1 MPFLHRLFLS
11 LACTGALTV
20 MVTATTVDSAIPLS
34 LDEAIRLA
42 LENNQSVKV
51 SAYDPLI
58 GRAGV
63 LAAYG
68 SFDPALTFARSE
80 GETEEPGTYISPQTR
95 PLTQSDNYSLT
106 LDGLTPWGMTYSVGA
121 TALNQRGTFNGFTDS
136 YSTFGGISITQP
148 LLRDFGFGSNLA
160 GLRVARANRG
170 ITEWQH
176 RQTVI
181 DTVTNVIYVFNN
193 LQQAH
198 DNLRIARLSRD
209 LAARLLDENQ
219 KRRRV
224 GSISDAD
231 VTQAEARVANREEA
245 ILSAE
250 RSVRDI
256 ENQLRRLLGR
266 TDFPTNGNDLA
277 IVELP
282 PSPPITVSAID
293 DYRTALDIRPDYQAA
308 RLGLKIVKTNDT
320 VARNQLLPRVDF
332 VGSYGHGG
340 LDPNFRT
347 ARDQVRDRDA
357 RAYSA
362 GFVVRVPLAFA
373 EGRGRARAARLTLRQ
388 TEADLVRLEQDIALG
403 VSAAAGQIETT
414 QHRVEV
420 SRRALELAHQ
430 ALDAEEKRLKA
441 GTSTTFFVLQQQE
454 LLAQVENSYARALAD
469 QRRALATYERET
481 GTTLERH
488 QITLTDLQP

>member
-1 MPFLHRLFLS
+1 MEFTILNRTFPGVHLAVVNIPIPKLDSVDGVIGWLNLRDNNFKLSGRELRFRVVPEGQSPPEIETWLQLKEVPGAPVLLFELPGHAPEQPAY
-11 LACTGALTV
+11 LGIDTGFPHGL
-20 MVTATTVDSAIPLS
+20 
-34 LDEAIRLA
+34 RLA
-42 LENNQSVKV
+42 PDIWNQWRKNHPDAPQTLT
-51 SAYDPLI
+51 AYVMTVQGLI
-58 GRAGV
+58 VA
-63 LAAYG
+63 
-68 SFDPALTFARSE
+68 
-80 GETEEPGTYISPQTR
+80 EEAWAPQVDLNGLKFLDIPVGPMNAQELQTYPPGTLAI
-95 PLTQSDNYSLT
+95 
-106 LDGLTPWGMTYSVGA
+106 
-121 TALNQRGTFNGFTDS
+121 
-136 YSTFGGISITQP
+136 
-148 LLRDFGFGSNLA
+148 A
-160 GLRVARANRG
+160 GL
-170 ITEWQH
+170 
-176 RQTVI
+176 
-181 DTVTNVIYVFNN
+181 
-193 LQQAH
+193 QA
-198 DNLRIARLSRD
+198 
-209 LAARLLDENQ
+209 
-219 KRRRV
+219 
-224 GSISDAD
+224 
-231 VTQAEARVANREEA
+231 
-245 ILSAE
+245 
-250 RSVRDI
+250 
-256 ENQLRRLLGR
+256 LRRIDAYFDGKSYALLVNPFDIPPPLLGR

-293 DYRTALDIRPDYQAA
+293 DFRTALNIRPDYQAS

-320 VARNQLLPRVDF
+320 VAHNQLLPRVDF

-347 ARDQVRDRDA
+347 ARDQVRDHDA

-373 EGRGRARAARLTLRQ
+373 EGRGRARAARWTLRQ

-414 QHRVEV
+414 QQRVKV

-488 QITLTDLQP
+488 QITLTDMQP